1 MCIIAQML
9 IMDAYPLIKSLLFMM
24 DAEKA
29 HHTTISLL
37 KSPLVRASLPL
48 FYKTPDLPVDLF
60 GLTFKN
66 PVGLA
71 AGLDKNGEAV
81 DAFAKM
87 GFGFLEVGTITPK
100 PQEGNPKPRL
110 FRLPNDNAL
119 INRMGFNNVG
129 VLQALKNLERRQ
141 SKIIVGANIGK
152 NKTTDNEE
160 AFLDYEI
167 CFNTLHHAVDY
178 FVVNVSSP
186 NTPGLRALQEKESIA
201 IILNQLQHH
210 NHGKKVRKPIL
221 LKIAPDLSW
230 EQLDEIIE
238 VVNDTKIDGVIATNT
253 TIERTGLPH
262 YLPSEIEAIG
272 MGGLSGAP
280 LTTRSNEVV
289 DYLHKQSQGSVN
301 IIGVGGIMKA
311 KHAIDRMKAGA
322 KLVQLYSGFIYHGPQ
337 LIEDICEMAIEK
349 RSA

>member
-1 MCIIAQML
+1 M
-9 IMDAYPLIKSLLFMM
+9 MDAYPLIKSLLFMM

-37 KSPLVRASLPL
+37 KTPLIRATLPL
-48 FYKTPDLPVDLF
+48 FSKSRDLPVELF
-60 GLTFKN
+60 GLKFKN

-71 AGLDKNGEAV
+71 AGLDKNGEVV
-81 DAFAKM
+81 DAFAQL

-110 FRLPNDNAL
+110 FRLPNDQAL

-129 VLQALKNLERRQ
+129 VLQALRNLESRQ
-141 SKIIVGANIGK
+141 SEIIVGANIGK
-152 NKTTDNEE
+152 NKSTENEE

-167 CFNTLHHAVDY
+167 CFNALHHAVDY

-186 NTPGLRALQEKESIA
+186 NTPGLRALQEKDSIS

-238 VVNDTKIDGVIATNT
+238 VVSDTKIDGVIATNT

-262 YLPSEIEAIG
+262 YLPSEIEALG

-280 LTTRSNEVV
+280 LTSRSNEVV
-289 DYLHKQSQGSVN
+289 DYLYKQSQGAIN

-311 KHAIDRMKAGA
+311 EHAIERMKAGA
-322 KLVQLYSGFIYHGPQ
+322 KLVQLYSGFIYHGPK
-337 LIEDICEMAIEK
+337 LIEDICVLAHKLDKNDI
-349 RSA
+349 